1 MEEDSSFESEE
12 DFFLSFL
19 ESFCFLA
26 LGSSVSDILYW
37 EVNDVWMMS
46 RLEGR

>member
-26 LGSSVSDILYW
+26 LGSSVSDIVECG
-37 EVNDVWMMS
+37 EVNDVWIIAW
-46 RLEGR
+46 L